1 MIYLLAGIDR
11 STEIVIIL
19 VFFLITFIGYLIYLG
34 WQDIRIM
41 KDKRELEADN
51 DKERSEKSSF
61 KMPKLPKMPKIEFTD
76 SHWVTIYKVCG
87 WIALII
93 AVILLFQKQYVTA
106 VYFVCMGLSSFLAA
120 HILRL
125 LEKGVHHLENLD
137 KRGEIEMKDKPDKE
151 DNKE

>member
-1 MIYLLAGIDR
+1 MVTDYVIQYLL
-11 STEIVIIL
+11 IIL
-19 VFFLITFIGYLIYLG
+19 IFLIIVFGVVYPLLQKY
-34 WQDIRIM
+34 
-41 KDKRELEADN
+41 
-51 DKERSEKSSF
+51 SF
-61 KMPKLPKMPKIEFTD
+61 KMPKLSKMPKIEFTD

-93 AVILLFQKQYVTA
+93 AVILLFQNQHMSA

-137 KRGEIEMKDKPDKE
+137 KRGEIEMKDKE

>member
-1 MIYLLAGIDR
+1 MIYLLAGIDG
-11 STEIVIIL
+11 EEVYALFCIC
-19 VFFLITFIGYLIYLG
+19 FITFIGYFIYLG
-34 WQDIRIM
+34 WK
-41 KDKRELEADN
+41 KDN
-51 DKERSEKSSF
+51 KERSEKSSF

-93 AVILLFQKQYVTA
+93 AVILLFDNRNMSA

-137 KRGEIEMKDKPDKE
+137 KRGEIEMEDKPDKE